1 MIGFLQ
7 GTVKVVG
14 SKTVIDV
21 GGVGYLVATP
31 QQQHCAGET
40 VELFITSVTRDNGT
54 RLFGFSNEVEQHMFD
69 ALCQVSG
76 VGPSAALAILALGVS
91 EVARCV
97 READTAGL
105 RRAQG
110 IGLKGAQSIVSLA
123 KFDGLQIETTSS
135 EHLTDPQSEAVD
147 TLCNLGFP
155 TERARNAVVEAVTGG
170 AAGDD
175 IVRCALVA
183 LR

>member
-31 QQQHCAGET
+31 QQHCAGEK
-40 VELFITSVTRDNGT
+40 VELFITAITRDNGT
-54 RLFGFSNEVEQHMFD
+54 RLFGFSDEVEQQMFD

-76 VGPSAALAILALGVS
+76 VGPGAALSILSLGVA

-97 READTAGL
+97 RENDIAGL

-110 IGLKGAQSIVSLA
+110 VGTKGAQSIVSLA
-123 KFDGLQIETTSS
+123 KFDGLQIETASGDCLS
-135 EHLTDPQSEAVD
+135 DPQSEAVD
-147 TLCNLGFP
+147 TLCSLGFS
-155 TERARNAVVEAVTGG
+155 TERARNAVVVAVADG
-170 AAGDD
+170 AVGDD
-175 IVRCALVA
+175 IVRCALVS